1 MKLADQIRKYVIDQ
15 IIIPARIGGK
25 EFITIRSGDVHKAMK
40 LNNRMPAVC
49 GAIGSNI
56 FLQES
61 GTKLIS
67 RKGPNQGANV
77 EWVFKVN

>member
-15 IIIPARIGGK
+15 IIIPARIDGE
-25 EFITIRSGDVHKAMK
+25 EFVTIRSGDVHKA
-40 LNNRMPAVC
+40 LQLISRMPAVC